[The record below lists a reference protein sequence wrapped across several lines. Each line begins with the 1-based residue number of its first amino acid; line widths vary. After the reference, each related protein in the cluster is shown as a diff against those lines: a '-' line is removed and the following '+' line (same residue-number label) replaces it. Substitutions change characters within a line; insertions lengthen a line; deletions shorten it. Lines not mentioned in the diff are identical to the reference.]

1 MSHSISNN
9 FLIKLSHS
17 QNFMLK
23 LREISKLYFKVVK
36 NPNYIRFLTL
46 VTLHGIQLTFWSQ
59 KKPKQHWNIV
69 KKEKFGSNMHV
80 CIRASNGY
88 ASHCVYFILW
98 EHFIYFFFFF
108 FICAPTPT
116 RIASTLKVETLWLY
130 LSLTTIWKWLILL
143 HGQTIICV
151 WSYFLYKFIYTHL

>member
-108 FICAPTPT
+108 FHMCPNPNSHCLNPQGGDTMIISKPYNHLKMTYIAPWPNYYMCMV
-116 RIASTLKVETLWLY
+116 LF
-130 LSLTTIWKWLILL
+130 SL
-143 HGQTIICV
+143 
-151 WSYFLYKFIYTHL
+151 